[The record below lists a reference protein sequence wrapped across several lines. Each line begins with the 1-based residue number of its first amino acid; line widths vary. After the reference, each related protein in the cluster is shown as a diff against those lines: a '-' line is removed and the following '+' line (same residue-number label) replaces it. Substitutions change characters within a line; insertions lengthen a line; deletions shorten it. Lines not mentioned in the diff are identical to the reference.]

1 MSETTPAKPYT
12 LVEDEKATLI
22 MAYTQTSL
30 ARGEL
35 VHRPAIRVS
44 TWLRTQVAPEY
55 FHLYNAQIIVQGLT
69 GSVQSYTFQE
79 YFLPVQQIIAY
90 HIAPPASD
98 PPDYDPSEPN
108 RKMEPVT
115 VLVGTFRLNAHIRMA
130 TQSTTAKYLETA
142 RENFISLYDVDI
154 SNHALPAFGVLHVS
168 IVMARLKMV
177 FISTRAKLVEG

>member
-1 MSETTPAKPYT
+1 MAETAPAKPYT

-30 ARGEL
+30 ARGEI

-55 FHLYNAQIIVQGLT
+55 FHLYNAQIIVQGLA

-90 HIAPPASD
+90 HIAPPTSD

-115 VLVGTFRLNAHIRMA
+115 VLAGTFRLNAHIRMA
-130 TQSTTAKYLETA
+130 TQSTAAIYLETA

-154 SNHALPAFGVLHVS
+154 SNQALPTLGVLHVP
-168 IVMARLKMV
+168 ITLARLKNV
-177 FISTRAKLVEG
+177 FIAPRVNPAVG

>member
-1 MSETTPAKPYT
+1 MSETAPAKPYT

-35 VHRPAIRVS
+35 VHRPALRVN

-55 FHLYNAQIIVQGLT
+55 LQLFNAQIIFQGLT

-79 YFLPVQQIIAY
+79 YFLPVQQVIVY
-90 HIAPPASD
+90 HIAPPDSE
-98 PPDYDPSEPN
+98 PLDYDPSEPN

-115 VLVGTFRLNAHIRMA
+115 VLAGTFRLNAHIRMA

-142 RENFISLYDVDI
+142 RENFISLYEVDI
-154 SNHALPAFGVLHVS
+154 SNQALPAFGVLHVPS
-168 IVMARLKMV
+168 AMARLKNV
-177 FISTRAKLVEG
+177 FIATRAKPIEG